1 MGDMK
6 TRIKS
11 FQELS
16 NQELYAL
23 LALRSEVFVV
33 EQDCSYQDL
42 DGHDQKAIHLLGYQD
57 QNLAACSRIFAP
69 DDYFDGHASIGRI
82 ATSPDFRKLS
92 YGKQIVEHSLSK
104 IYELY
109 GNECPIKIGA
119 QAYLIRFYEYL
130 GFKNT
135 EMEFLEDGIPHIYMI
150 Q

>member
-1 MGDMK
+1 MGEMK

-33 EQDCSYQDL
+33 EQNCPYQDL

-57 QNLAACSRIFAP
+57 QNLVACSRIFALSQ
-69 DDYFDGHASIGRI
+69 YFEGFASIGRI
-82 ATSPDFRKLS
+82 ATSPNFRKLGF
-92 YGKQIVEHSLSK
+92 GKQIVEQSLLK

-109 GNECPIKIGA
+109 GKECPIKIGA
-119 QAYLIRFYEYL
+119 QAYLIRFYEEL
-130 GFKNT
+130 GFNNT
-135 EMEFLEDGIPHIYMI
+135 TIEFLEDGIPHVYMI
-150 Q
+150 K